1 MIGSFRKKSL
11 LAASAVIAASALA
24 LTAIPA
30 QASSVGVTKTSIKL
44 GITVPLTGPAS
55 PGYAKV
61 APAMKAYFEYVNA
74 NGGVNGRKINLII
87 KDDKYLPQEAV
98 NRTNELILR
107 DKVFAIVGAL
117 GTANNLA
124 VNSKVRLGA
133 RGVPTLF
140 VNTGFSGFANK
151 RKFPTLFPLFP
162 SYAME
167 AKVMGTYIKENF
179 AGKKLGL
186 IVQNDD
192 FGQDALKGF
201 ATAGVKFDET
211 IKYVSGTQSATT
223 ATTWIQKLAAARVEV
238 VYLFGVSTATA
249 AALAV
254 AAQAGYRP
262 QWILGS
268 VGGDATTIRTA
279 TAVPVAVLN
288 GALGASFMPDA
299 ADTAD
304 EYVKFFREINDEYN
318 KGVDFDNN
326 VLAGMNGGM
335 MVAQAL
341 KAAGPKLTRKRLIA
355 AIENSGASFASAGL
369 APLAFSRTSRVGYT
383 GYWIG
388 KYNATGA
395 IIPVEAKNVIYTT
408 DSGNG
413 PVVKGTSKRPALPT
427 KGLPE

>member
-11 LAASAVIAASALA
+11 LAASAVIAVSALA

-30 QASSVGVTKTSIKL
+30 QASSVGVTKTQIKL

-133 RGVPTLF
+133 RGVPSLF
-140 VNTGFSGFANK
+140 VNTGFSGFADK

-167 AKVMGTYIKENF
+167 AKIMGTYIKENF

-192 FGQDALKGF
+192 FGQDAIKGF
-201 ATAGVKFDET
+201 AAAGVKFDET

-223 ATTWIQKLAAARVEV
+223 ATTWVQKLAAARVEV
-238 VYLFGVSTATA
+238 VYLFGVSTASA

-279 TAVPVAVLN
+279 TAVPVAFLN

-299 ADTAD
+299 ADTDD
-304 EYVKFFREINDEYN
+304 EYVKFFREVNADYN
-318 KGVDFDNN
+318 KGVEFDNN

-341 KAAGPKLTRKRLIA
+341 KAAGQNPTRKSLIA
-355 AIENSGASFASAGL
+355 AIENRGATFASAGL

-388 KYNATGA
+388 KYNSTGA
-395 IIPVEAKNVIYTT
+395 IIPVEGKNVIYTT
-408 DSGNG
+408 DSGNA
-413 PVVKGTSKRPALPT
+413 PVVKGTSRRPALPT
-427 KGLPE
+427 KGLPQ

>member
-30 QASSVGVTKTSIKL
+30 QASRVGVTKTSIKL

-133 RGVPTLF
+133 RGVPSLF

-341 KAAGPKLTRKRLIA
+341 KAAGPKPTRKKLIA

>member
-11 LAASAVIAASALA
+11 LAASAVITASALA

-30 QASSVGVTKTSIKL
+30 QASRVGVTKTSIKL

-304 EYVKFFREINDEYN
+304 EYVKFFREINDKYN

-341 KAAGPKLTRKRLIA
+341 KAAGPKPTRKKLIA

>member
-11 LAASAVIAASALA
+11 LAASAVIAVSALA

-30 QASSVGVTKTSIKL
+30 QASSVGVTKTEIKL

-74 NGGVNGRKINLII
+74 NGGINGRKINLII

-124 VNSKVRLGA
+124 VNSKVRLGS
-133 RGVPTLF
+133 RGVPSLF
-140 VNTGFSGFANK
+140 VNTGFSGFADK

-167 AKVMGTYIKENF
+167 AKIMGTYIKENF

-201 ATAGVKFDET
+201 AAAGVKFDAT

-223 ATTWIQKLAAARVEV
+223 ATTWIQKLATAKVEV

-304 EYVKFFREINDEYN
+304 EYVKFFREINADYN
-318 KGVDFDNN
+318 KGVEFDNN

-341 KAAGPKLTRKRLIA
+341 KAAGPNLTRKRLIA
-355 AIENSGASFASAGL
+355 AVENSGASFASAGL

-427 KGLPE
+427 KGLPQ

>member
-30 QASSVGVTKTSIKL
+30 QASSVGVTRTSIKL

-140 VNTGFSGFANK
+140 VNTGFSGFADK

-167 AKVMGTYIKENF
+167 AKIMGTYIKENF

-304 EYVKFFREINDEYN
+304 EYVKFFREINDDYN

-326 VLAGMNGGM
+326 VLAGMNGAM

-341 KAAGPKLTRKRLIA
+341 KAAGPNLTRKRLIT

>member
-133 RGVPTLF
+133 RGVPSLF

-341 KAAGPKLTRKRLIA
+341 KAAGPKPTRKKLIA

>member
-30 QASSVGVTKTSIKL
+30 QASRVGVTKTSIKL

-304 EYVKFFREINDEYN
+304 EYVKFFREINNEYN

-341 KAAGPKLTRKRLIA
+341 KAAGPKPTRKKLIA
-355 AIENSGASFASAGL
+355 AIENRGASFASAGL

>member
-341 KAAGPKLTRKRLIA
+341 KAAGPKPTRKKLIA
-355 AIENSGASFASAGL
+355 AIENRGASFASAGL

>member
-140 VNTGFSGFANK
+140 VNTGFSGFADK

-167 AKVMGTYIKENF
+167 AKIMGTYIKENF
-179 AGKKLGL
+179 ADKKLGL

-192 FGQDALKGF
+192 FGQDAIKGF
-201 ATAGVKFDET
+201 AAAGVKFDET

-223 ATTWIQKLAAARVEV
+223 ATTWIQKLAASRVEV
-238 VYLFGVSTATA
+238 VYLFGVTTATA

-304 EYVKFFREINDEYN
+304 EYVKFFREINADYN

-341 KAAGPKLTRKRLIA
+341 KAAGQNPTRKSLIA
-355 AIENSGASFASAGL
+355 AIENRGATFASAGL

>member
-30 QASSVGVTKTSIKL
+30 QASRVGVTKTSIKL

-304 EYVKFFREINDEYN
+304 EYVKFFREINDKYN

-341 KAAGPKLTRKRLIA
+341 KAAGPKPTRKKLIA

>member
-341 KAAGPKLTRKRLIA
+341 KAAGPKPTRKKLIA